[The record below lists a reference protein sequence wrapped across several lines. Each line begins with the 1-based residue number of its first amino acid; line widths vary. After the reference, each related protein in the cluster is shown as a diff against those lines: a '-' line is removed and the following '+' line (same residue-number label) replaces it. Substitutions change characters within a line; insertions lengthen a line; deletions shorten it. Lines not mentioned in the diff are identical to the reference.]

1 MKKIKISAEF
11 EREIKAALDIDLID
25 EMRSALKK
33 IRQELDD
40 AGIPKKIP
48 GISYSK
54 IIECLKVG
62 LGARLAYPS
71 KPHISWIIKQVNQ
84 VKELGL
90 NESELV
96 QLGHAASKTY
106 NYGRPVELDFVLR
119 SAVRLLHSS
128 GDGEVSGNKQKVFTG
143 REGDGDD

>member
-11 EREIKAALDIDLID
+11 ER
-25 EMRSALKK
+25 K
-33 IRQELDD
+33 IRDHHLYDDTHIFMELIRLLDEVD
-40 AGIPKKIP
+40 TPKKTP

-62 LGARLAYPS
+62 LGVRLAYPS

-84 VKELGL
+84 VKEFGL

-96 QLGHAASKTY
+96 QLGHAAARAY